1 MTTLHTKETDA
12 LANFESIVNELCN
25 KNIDKPEMF
34 PSFNSI
40 KNRECY
46 LDDLIEVS
54 NLTEEI
60 LKKVRKRIEQ
70 VNTQQKEEIDK
81 FDEQIKK
88 LKQHNL
94 EIAVK
99 LTDISDSLEKVH
111 NSKQSILEST
121 PPKKTQDETIALEI
135 PAAPKP
141 KHGSKPQVA
150 EKQREFG
157 DILHLLDDSFSREN
171 IPFSR
176 ENIPFTL
183 EEKIQPRENSHV
195 SRESTAIALKNSAKS
210 EVFSTDMK
218 MHKFPKAAEFD
229 SDWSLVAPRKHKKRN
244 AGPYAQTHD
253 TEAMNL
259 PIYKPVVVSG
269 EYAIKAVICS
279 DWPEITEML
288 EGCMYY
294 VATADHFA
302 IKLCGVMLHGNI
314 GEIYTNERNPIK
326 IKECKFGADCNK
338 DNCEYY
344 HDPLFSDG
352 KKDIRNYIAG
362 SFLYSPLTGLKP
374 KSIGSRKIGSRST
387 IESDINRLDEYDI
400 KLHRD
405 QVMHDLLCC
414 LLIPL

>member
-1 MTTLHTKETDA
+1 MSNLSIKESDA
-12 LANFESIVNELCN
+12 FAYFEKAVGELCD
-25 KNIDKPEMF
+25 KDIDKPELF

-46 LDDLIEVS
+46 LDDLVEVA
-54 NLTEEI
+54 NLAEDV

-70 VNTQQKEEIDK
+70 VNIQQKEEIDK

-94 EIAVK
+94 EIAGK
-99 LTDISDSLEKVH
+99 LTDISDSLEKANTSKELT
-111 NSKQSILEST
+111 NSSKKFISESKKIANEQPEAAQNKHLPNVQSGMPS
-121 PPKKTQDETIALEI
+121 AEI
-135 PAAPKP
+135 PLAPKLKQNNLQNNSQSKLQN
-141 KHGSKPQVA
+141 KHEKHKYSSKDY
-150 EKQREFG
+150 G
-157 DILHLLDDSFSREN
+157 DILPLLDDSFSREILPISEIN
-171 IPFSR
+171 
-176 ENIPFTL
+176 EMNL
-183 EEKIQPRENSHV
+183 EDKLPEI
-195 SRESTAIALKNSAKS
+195 
-210 EVFSTDMK
+210 TD
-218 MHKFPKAAEFD
+218 FE
-229 SDWSLVAPRKHKKRN
+229 SDWSIVTTQKHKKHKKR
-244 AGPYAQTHD
+244 ALGPYAQIYD
-253 TEAMNL
+253 TESMNL
-259 PIYKPVVVSG
+259 PIYKPVVVAG
-269 EYAIKAVICS
+269 EYTIKAVVCN

-294 VATADHFA
+294 VAPADHFA

-314 GEIYTNERNPIK
+314 GEIYTNERNPVK

-344 HDPLFSDG
+344 HDPLFSEG

-362 SFLYSPLTGLKP
+362 SFLYSPLTGFKP

-414 LLIPL
+414 LLVPL

>member
-1 MTTLHTKETDA
+1 MSIKETDA
-12 LANFESIVNELCN
+12 FIYFESAVKELCD

-46 LDDLIEVS
+46 LDDLVDVA
-54 NLTEEI
+54 NLAEDV

-70 VNTQQKEEIDK
+70 VNIQQKEEIDK

-94 EIAVK
+94 EIAGK
-99 LTDISDSLEKVH
+99 LTDITDSLEKA
-111 NSKQSILEST
+111 NSAKELSYDRKELNVKNPPIAAAGEIPV
-121 PPKKTQDETIALEI
+121 PPKLKPAPKTQSNFE
-135 PAAPKP
+135 KP
-141 KHGSKPQVA
+141 H
-150 EKQREFG
+150 EFG
-157 DILHLLDDSFSREN
+157 DIMHLLDDSFSRELLPTDLDEVGAMDPLPTVN
-171 IPFSR
+171 AKSNKLAKHGAYSPVNPIPTKS
-176 ENIPFTL
+176 EFTL
-183 EEKIQPRENSHV
+183 SKGGSF
-195 SRESTAIALKNSAKS
+195 SA
-210 EVFSTDMK
+210 EI
-218 MHKFPKAAEFD
+218 D
-229 SDWSLVAPRKHKKRN
+229 SDWSIVTPRKHKKR
-244 AGPYAQTHD
+244 ASGPYAQIYD
-253 TEAMNL
+253 TDAMNL
-259 PIYKPVVVSG
+259 SVYKPVVVAG
-269 EYAIKAVICS
+269 EYAIKAVICN

-294 VATADHFA
+294 VTSADHFA

-314 GEIYTNERNPIK
+314 GEIYTNERNPVK

-344 HDPLFSDG
+344 HDPLFSEG

-414 LLIPL
+414 LLVPL